1 MAIGKTGRAA
11 LNEPTFRAIENR
23 LATIG
28 IKLREH
34 LVDDPRSIADL
45 EVHPLTLQGVDFTV
59 KDPDKFLCAIRNAKS
74 GTDKAFAEGSTKP
87 SDWKQHWAMTA
98 SLLATKGIGFREPW
112 RFFLNGRSSQLLN
125 AQPPRMLN
133 APQWSNELAANFAT
147 ANTQDISALHVSVAF
162 GKWTECNIHID
173 ETGITMTDMENFL
186 SLTPNAGQHT
196 INELLV
202 KTILAEARS
211 LPTWFTDRFNLHVL
225 GPQVNYQ
232 RIGASFDVLKG
243 KNYKLTVM
251 ASCGL
256 MQCRD
261 VQFSKMLTLN
271 LNDKVDLLKQ
281 LNPTV
286 MFEKRF

>member
-1 MAIGKTGRAA
+1 
-11 LNEPTFRAIENR
+11 
-23 LATIG
+23 
-28 IKLREH
+28 
-34 LVDDPRSIADL
+34 
-45 EVHPLTLQGVDFTV
+45 
-59 KDPDKFLCAIRNAKS
+59 
-74 GTDKAFAEGSTKP
+74 
-87 SDWKQHWAMTA
+87 
-98 SLLATKGIGFREPW
+98 
-112 RFFLNGRSSQLLN
+112 
-125 AQPPRMLN
+125 MLN
-133 APQWSNELAANFAT
+133 APQWGNELAANFAT

-173 ETGITMTDMENFL
+173 ETGITMTDMETFL
-186 SLTPNAGQHT
+186 SLTPNARQHT
-196 INELLV
+196 VNELLV
-202 KTILAEARS
+202 KTILAEALS
-211 LPTWFTDRFNLHVL
+211 PPTWFTDRFNLHVL
-225 GPQVNYQ
+225 GPQVNYK

-271 LNDKVDLLKQ
+271 LNDKVDLLNQ